1 LKAGEEEEEA
11 EECFAEGIVQP
22 LAAAVLGS
30 MRSSPLCRRVTADEE
45 RNKHRTTKKACAQ
58 RVPIFNPMR
67 ARRYSQCTDPKISV
81 IEPEDTLCH
90 CPKIQ
95 WTLPEDTVCEA
106 RSYLSGCELD
116 PT

>member
-1 LKAGEEEEEA
+1 MQA
-11 EECFAEGIVQP
+11 CY
-22 LAAAVLGS
+22 
-30 MRSSPLCRRVTADEE
+30 CRRSEE
-45 RNKHRTTKKACAQ
+45 QTPDYVCTTRAE
-58 RVPIFNPMR
+58 IFNPMR

-95 WTLPEDTVCEA
+95 WVHCPFGGRDTVCEA
-106 RSYLSGCELD
+106 RSYLSDGKLD